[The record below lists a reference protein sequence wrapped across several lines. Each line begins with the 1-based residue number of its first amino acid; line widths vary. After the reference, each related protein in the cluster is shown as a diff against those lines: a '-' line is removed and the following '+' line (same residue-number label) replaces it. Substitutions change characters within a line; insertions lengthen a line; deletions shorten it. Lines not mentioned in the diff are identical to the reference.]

1 MSMHYHMPGQAV
13 LVDLRTLFCAECSQ
27 KMRIVMAAPTQD
39 GRETRTYEC
48 VYGHRERVTVALHR
62 RASHDRAPAK
72 FQGAG
77 QASDLQKR
85 ANGR

>member
-39 GRETRTYEC
+39 GRETRSYEC
-48 VYGHRERVTVALHR
+48 VYGHREWMIVALH
-62 RASHDRAPAK
+62 
-72 FQGAG
+72 
-77 QASDLQKR
+77 
-85 ANGR
+85 